1 MVACVRRVEA
11 GKGEEL
17 ERSLPVG
24 ESRRSVGSWGVVF
37 CARKAVRRLVRSIV
51 CDIGLTSGGCDCE
64 EGRGGSKMLGDA
76 ISFVLIFRDRYRN

>member
-24 ESRRSVGSWGVVF
+24 ESRRSVGNWGVVF

-51 CDIGLTSGGCDCE
+51 CDMASKSGGCDCDG
-64 EGRGGSKMLGDA
+64 GRGGSKMLGDA
-76 ISFVLIFRDRYRN
+76 ISFCISR